1 MKPYIAILL
10 LTLTLPLVLQAAPDY
25 TITNKHRVIQEVS
38 LNQNNVPIGTEL
50 PRLNF
55 TTLSGDTYTLDSLTR
70 NGPVVA
76 VFLATGCPVAQRY
89 TMRLKRLH
97 TEFTGNDK
105 QHTTFVGI
113 YANEE
118 DTVDDV
124 KAYIQKA
131 EYTFPIVKDTTGYL
145 AELLGATMTPQA
157 MVIDTSGTLRYRGPI
172 DDNRYET
179 RIKHNYLRD
188 ALLAT
193 HTGDALPLQAQET
206 PAFGCT
212 IHLPES
218 SLPSDITYS
227 EHIATILQ
235 NNCQACHR
243 HGEVAPFTLTDYG
256 DAKAWAT
263 EIAVY
268 TESRL
273 MPPWK
278 PAPGYGHFKNE
289 RRLTDSQ
296 IELIARWVDAGAPP
310 GDLNAVP
317 TAPEFHDDWVLGE
330 PDQIFEMPVEYEI
343 DAEGEDEYRQFIIP
357 TNFETDMY
365 IQAVDVQPGN
375 RKTVHHVIPYL
386 DVNGEARKL
395 DAEDPKPGYVVGGT
409 GPGFDAVGSLG
420 GWAPGITPS
429 VLPEGVGYLLP
440 KGADIVMQVH
450 YYRTGHVEYDRSRL
464 GLYFSK
470 TPDTAPLH
478 IGSAIN
484 SEFVIPAGEASYE
497 VLASRKVKE
506 DVYLLGTSPHMHL
519 LGRDMRLVAKT
530 PEGESHDL
538 IWIKDWDFNWQDIYH
553 YQGPL
558 FLPVGTTIDLV
569 AHFDN
574 SAENPA
580 NPHTPPIPV
589 GWGEKT
595 TDEMCIGFFYYVKA
609 NQFSPN

>member
-1 MKPYIAILL
+1 MKSSVAILL
-10 LTLTLPLVLQAAPDY
+10 LTLTLPLVLHAAPDY

-38 LNQNNVPIGTEL
+38 LSQNNVPIGTEL

-55 TTLSGDTYTLDSLTR
+55 TTLSGDTYTLDTLTR
-70 NGPVVA
+70 KGPVVA
-76 VFLATGCPVAQRY
+76 VFLATQCPVAQRY

-97 TEFTGNDK
+97 TEFTTDDK

-124 KAYIQKA
+124 RAYIQKA
-131 EYTFPIVKDTTGYL
+131 EYTFPIVKDTTGHL

-157 MVIDTSGTLRYRGPI
+157 ILIDTSGTLRYRGPI
-172 DDNRYET
+172 DDNRYEN
-179 RIKHNYLRD
+179 RVKHNYLHD

-193 HTGDALPLQAQET
+193 HTGDPVPIQET

-218 SLPSDITYS
+218 SLPSEVTYS
-227 EHIATILQ
+227 EHIAAILQ
-235 NNCQACHR
+235 NSCQTCHR

-268 TESRL
+268 TQTRL

-296 IELIARWVDAGAPP
+296 IELIARWADAGAPP

-317 TAPEFHDDWVLGE
+317 TPPEFHDGWALGE
-330 PDQIFEMPVEYEI
+330 PDQVFEMPVEYEI
-343 DAEGEDEYRQFIIP
+343 GAEGEDEYRQFIIP

-395 DAEDPKPGYVVGGT
+395 DAQDPKPGYVTDGT

-420 GWAPGITPS
+420 GWAPGVTPS

-450 YYRTGHVEYDRSRL
+450 YYRTGHIEYDRSRL

-470 TPDTAPLH
+470 APDTAQLH

-484 SEFVIPAGEASYE
+484 SEFVIPPGEAWHE
-497 VLASRKVKE
+497 VLASRNVKE
-506 DVYLLGTSPHMHL
+506 DVYLLGAMPHMHL
-519 LGRDMRLVAKT
+519 LGRDMRLVATT
-530 PEGESHDL
+530 PDGEAHEL
-538 IWIKDWDFNWQDIYH
+538 IWIKDWDFNWQDVYH
-553 YQGPL
+553 YQAPL
-558 FLPVGTTIDLV
+558 FLPVGTTINLV

-574 SAENPA
+574 SEENPA
-580 NPHTPPIPV
+580 NPNTPPVPV

-609 NQFSPN
+609 SQFSPN

>member
-1 MKPYIAILL
+1 MKPYIPILL

-25 TITNKHRVIQEVS
+25 TITHKHRVIQEVS

-70 NGPVVA
+70 KGPVVA
-76 VFLATGCPVAQRY
+76 VFLATRCPVAQRY
-89 TMRLKRLH
+89 AMRLKRLH
-97 TEFTGNDK
+97 TEFAGNDK
-105 QHTTFVGI
+105 HRTTFVGI
-113 YANEE
+113 YANQE
-118 DTVDDV
+118 DTLDDV

-157 MVIDTSGTLRYRGPI
+157 MLIDTTGTLRYRGPI

-193 HTGDALPLQAQET
+193 HTGNAIPLQET

-218 SLPSDITYS
+218 SLPSEVTYS
-227 EHIATILQ
+227 EHIAAILQ
-235 NNCQACHR
+235 NNCQTCHR

-317 TAPEFHDDWVLGE
+317 TAPEFHDNWALGE

-357 TNFETDMY
+357 TDFETDMY

-386 DVNGEARKL
+386 DVNGEARTL
-395 DAEDPKPGYVVGGT
+395 DAEDPKPGYVTEGT
-409 GPGFDAVGSLG
+409 GPGFDAAGSLG
-420 GWAPGITPS
+420 GWAPGVTPS

-470 TPDTAPLH
+470 TADTARLH

-484 SEFVIPAGEASYE
+484 SEFVIPPGEAWHE
-497 VLASRKVKE
+497 VLADRNVKE
-506 DVYLLGTSPHMHL
+506 DVYLLGAWPHMHL
-519 LGRDMRLVAKT
+519 LGRDMRLIATT
-530 PEGESHDL
+530 PEGEAHDL
-538 IWIKDWDFNWQDIYH
+538 VWVKDWDFNWQDIYH
-553 YQGPL
+553 YQAPL
-558 FLPVGTTIDLV
+558 FLPAGTKINLV

-574 SAENPA
+574 SAANPA

-609 NQFSPN
+609 DQFSPN

>member
-97 TEFTGNDK
+97 TEFTNDK

-118 DTVDDV
+118 DTLDDV

-296 IELIARWVDAGAPP
+296 IELIARWVDAGAPA